1 MRWHDIIRFA
11 MHALAAHR
19 LRSFLT
25 LLGIAVGITTVIMLT
40 TFGESLHDYVL
51 DKFSQF
57 GTNIITITPGL
68 QAARG
73 GMPGLPTTARDLTLE
88 DADALTRIPWLKI
101 ISPETWG
108 NTELSANG
116 RVRRAVVHGV
126 GPNAH
131 NMYNIQV
138 AYGQFLPEGDS
149 RDERALVVIGKQ
161 IKEDIFGSANA
172 LGERITIGGERYIV
186 IGVLAHK
193 GEILGIDINNV
204 AYIPAMRAM
213 TLFNRSGLQRINATY
228 DIVDDPEFISPFIR
242 KLLIARHGR
251 EDFSIN
257 TQEEMI
263 ARLLSI
269 LSIITAAIGAV
280 GGISLLVGSIGIVT
294 IMTIAVTERTRE
306 IGLMIALG
314 ARRNTILML
323 FLAEAVALAS
333 LGGLLGLSAGIGLAW
348 MVGFFAPDF
357 PISIPWPFA
366 VAAEVFSAVI
376 GLAAGGLP
384 ARHAAQLNVVDALHS
399 E

>member
-1 MRWHDIIRFA
+1 MRGHDLIRFS

-25 LLGIAVGITTVIMLT
+25 LLGIAVGIATVILLT
-40 TFGESLHDYVL
+40 TFGESLHSYVL

-57 GTNIITITPGL
+57 GTNIISITPGQ

-73 GMPGLPTTARDLTLE
+73 GIPGLPTTARELTLE
-88 DADALTRIPWLKI
+88 DAEALARIPWLDI
-101 ISPETWG
+101 ISPESWG

-126 GPNAH
+126 GPRTH
-131 NMYNIQV
+131 DMYTFEV
-138 AYGQFLPEGDS
+138 AYGQFLPKGNS
-149 RDERALVVIGKQ
+149 RDARALVVIGKQ
-161 IKEDIFGSANA
+161 IKEDLFGAANA

-186 IGVLAHK
+186 IGVLGHK

-213 TLFNRSGLQRINATY
+213 TLFNRPGLQRINVTY
-228 DIVDDPEFISPFIR
+228 NIGTDPESVKPLIHQ
-242 KLLIARHGR
+242 LLVARHGR

-257 TQEEMI
+257 TQAEMI
-263 ARLLSI
+263 ARLLNI
-269 LSIITAAIGAV
+269 LSIITATIGAL

-306 IGLMIALG
+306 IGLLIALG
-314 ARRNTILML
+314 ARRGTILAL
-323 FLAEAVALAS
+323 FLAEAVVLAA

-348 MVGFFAPDF
+348 VVGFFAPEF
-357 PISIPWPFA
+357 PVTIPWPFA
-366 VAAEVFSAVI
+366 LAAEIFSAII

-384 ARHAAQLNVVDALHS
+384 ARHAAQMNVIDALRA